1 MKGKRYSEEQI
12 IYALKA
18 AEGGQK
24 AAHVC
29 RELGVTEVTFYRWKK
44 QYAGMGITELRKLK
58 LLEEENRKAQGN
70 DLSTP
75 LPDTNFQVC
84 SPATNGACTSLA
96 GNRPST
102 PVRRHECARRAF
114 TFPLLNSSC
123 WRTCNAMRSL
133 ATEALHNRAIART
146 VR

>member
-1 MKGKRYSEEQI
+1 MNGKRYSEEQI

-58 LLEEENRKAQGN
+58 LLEEENRKLKSLVA
-70 DLSTP
+70 DLS
-75 LPDTNFQVC
+75 LDKHILQEVI
-84 SPATNGACTSLA
+84 SKK
-96 GNRPST
+96 
-102 PVRRHECARRAF
+102 V
-114 TFPLLNSSC
+114 
-123 WRTCNAMRSL
+123 
-133 ATEALHNRAIART
+133 
-146 VR
+146 

>member
-75 LPDTNFQVC
+75 LPEYEFPGLQPGDQWCLYVTRWKQALDAGKAPRVRSESIHVSALEFVMLEDLQRH
-84 SPATNGACTSLA
+84 ALA
-96 GNRPST
+96 GD
-102 PVRRHECARRAF
+102 
-114 TFPLLNSSC
+114 
-123 WRTCNAMRSL
+123 
-133 ATEALHNRAIART
+133 
-146 VR
+146 